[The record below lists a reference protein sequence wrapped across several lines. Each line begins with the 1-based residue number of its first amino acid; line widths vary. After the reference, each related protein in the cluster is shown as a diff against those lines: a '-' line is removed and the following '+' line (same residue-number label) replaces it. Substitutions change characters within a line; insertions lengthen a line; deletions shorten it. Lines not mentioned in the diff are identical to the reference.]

1 MVLNKLWWMDSYDE
15 VRWQIQTLW
24 SMASSNHTLWLLRKL
39 NIDLIYSYK
48 SLHSPGHDTR
58 FFSDVSRTS
67 EPGFNTMK
75 EGNCSSRTQINL
87 HTCSLTVVM
96 YLSKQLWYFSMCWF
110 GLQHFRGS
118 WGWMPEF
125 NMVNQYDYI

>member
-1 MVLNKLWWMDSYDE
+1 MANSNLVINGFLKSYLVTSKKTKHRPD
-15 VRWQIQTLW
+15 
-24 SMASSNHTLWLLRKL
+24 
-39 NIDLIYSYK
+39 IYSYK

-96 YLSKQLWYFSMCWF
+96 YLSKQLWYFSIC
-110 GLQHFRGS
+110 
-118 WGWMPEF
+118 
-125 NMVNQYDYI
+125 